1 MWYDMGCKEVL
12 VLAVTRAQMKAVQ
25 RYETENYDKILL
37 RVRKGERDAIQD
49 AAERAGKSMNRFI
62 VDAVLEAVKP
72 LEGAETENA
81 EM

>member
-1 MWYDMGCKEVL
+1 MPYNEKKRESNRRWD
-12 VLAVTRAQMKAVQ
+12 RANLDRLSVAFPVGSKDV
-25 RYETENYDKILL
+25 
-37 RVRKGERDAIQD
+37 IQD

-72 LEGAETENA
+72 PEEAETDNV